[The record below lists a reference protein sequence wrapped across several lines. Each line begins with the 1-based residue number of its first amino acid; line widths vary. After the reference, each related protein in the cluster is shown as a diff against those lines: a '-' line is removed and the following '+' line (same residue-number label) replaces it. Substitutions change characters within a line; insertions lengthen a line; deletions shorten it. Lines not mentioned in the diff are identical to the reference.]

1 MNIIK
6 SDQKNTREKKRQYL
20 TATDYIM
27 MTRRISKVFL
37 IVHFVFGRFYLAAFL
52 GEPAA
57 FLAALGLAAFFAAAG
72 FLAAVDFGFFGAAAF
87 LTLGAAAD
95 LAFFAGLAFFAAAG
109 LAVVAL
115 VFGFACRGFLAA
127 FVPVDFGFELDRLA
141 GLAFLGLAAAGAALV
156 ALAAL
161 VDAAGVA
168 VAAPPVAT
176 FLADFVPA
184 DFDRA
189 RFLVPDAA
197 LELDVLFFV
206 FLVDDDFFLA
216 AVASPSLNEP
226 LAPLP
231 FVCLKCL
238 ALTPFFNANFK
249 C

>member
-1 MNIIK
+1 V
-6 SDQKNTREKKRQYL
+6 TRKTQEKK
-20 TATDYIM
+20 TT
-27 MTRRISKVFL
+27 ISDSYRLHNDDAQNFKSFFL
-37 IVHFVFGRFYLAAFL
+37 FVHFVFGRFYLAAFL

-161 VDAAGVA
+161 VDAAGVGCS
-168 VAAPPVAT
+168 AT
-176 FLADFVPA
+176 GGNFLG
-184 DFDRA
+184 
-189 RFLVPDAA
+189 RFC
-197 LELDVLFFV
+197 
-206 FLVDDDFFLA
+206 
-216 AVASPSLNEP
+216 SS
-226 LAPLP
+226 
-231 FVCLKCL
+231 
-238 ALTPFFNANFK
+238 
-249 C
+249 